1 MFVAQSGKE
10 QADKA
15 TAIVRT
21 QSSILPAADSQ
32 STYIFGGCVQNA
44 YPTIAGSARID
55 RSNKLG
61 YSLSS
66 GNTLLF
72 GDCTTRDLTC
82 RDGDIINYEGYIKD
96 GYVHAVYYKKHWSF
110 IKIYFYKW
118 FIILNE

>member
-1 MFVAQSGKE
+1 LQQANNNLFVAQSGKE

-21 QSSILPAADSQ
+21 QSSVLPPADSQ
-32 STYIFGGCVQNA
+32 STYIFGGCVQQA

-61 YSLSS
+61 YALST

-72 GDCTTRDLTC
+72 GDCTTKDLSC
-82 RDGDIINYEGYIKD
+82 KDGDIINY
-96 GYVHAVYYKKHWSF
+96 
-110 IKIYFYKW
+110 
-118 FIILNE
+118 

>member
-21 QSSILPAADSQ
+21 QSSVLPAPDSQ
-32 STYIFGGCVQNA
+32 STYILGGCVQQA

-72 GDCTTRDLTC
+72 GDCTNKDHDVK
-82 RDGDIINYEGYIKD
+82 DGDIINYQGYIKND
-96 GYVHAVYYKKHWSF
+96 YVHAVYYKKH
-110 IKIYFYKW
+110 
-118 FIILNE
+118 